1 MYHCLWFVAGNPA
14 NAELFEP
21 WTEVRAYMERMQ
33 AFGHGRFAEISGE
46 AALAIGTDAEPV
58 TPKNAGLDLPGQG
71 FALGDAVTVAPN
83 DYGRIPVAGQ
93 LVSYRYNEIV
103 VARADAQAGEVM
115 VHFPNIGFEITAA

>member
-1 MYHCLWFVAGNPA
+1 M
-14 NAELFEP
+14 
-21 WTEVRAYMERMQ
+21 
-33 AFGHGRFAEISGE
+33 
-46 AALAIGTDAEPV
+46 
-58 TPKNAGLDLPGQG
+58 
-71 FALGDAVTVAPN
+71 TVAPN